1 MNVLVRLASLLLPP
15 DRRERY
21 REEWAADLEGAAEL
35 GLSPWRHALGV
46 VGAAARIS
54 VTSKGPVMHPIGP
67 VALVLKLV
75 GAPRQRVAG
84 FAIASALALAGGIAL
99 LIR

>member
-1 MNVLVRLASLLLPP
+1 MNVLLRLAALFLPA

-46 VGAAARIS
+46 VGAAMQIS
-54 VTSKGPVMHPIGP
+54 ATSKGQAMHPIGP

-75 GAPRQRVAG
+75 GSPRQRVLG
-84 FAIASALALAGGIAL
+84 FAVASALALLGGIAL
-99 LIR
+99 LVR